1 MKKLFNLILFVV
13 TSLLLLSCEKEK
25 YPGAYPFDHV
35 VFYGDTLIT
44 EGDSAR
50 VLFLDY
56 NNWNQDL
63 YPMQLWVDNE
73 EIATIS
79 QSGYLTGKKEGTV
92 TIHAKVMSIY
102 GEIESRI
109 KYTVRD
115 FLKEYIKNNQR
126 TLKYLGLDI
135 DNDGSVTV
143 SDIKQ
148 AEKISEF
155 IDSDMLLTL
164 APYMPN
170 LKEASVV
177 ADTTSRTLDLS
188 MLKLKKVS
196 ITDRCFNIAVD
207 EKGGAFS
214 LVSQYDK
221 YKDYFLTEFILNN
234 EVESLEIS
242 YLPNIKILDLRR
254 YSNLK
259 QVVRKIS
266 EEVPSVW
273 VDMDLIL
280 PTNIENIELYSTKL
294 IINDIYPQMEK
305 IKLAYN
311 ESIQPRIVI
320 NKLQF
325 PKLKHLYLEER
336 IYLFKYIDISSYNST
351 DLEYVYA
358 RADTIILSE
367 SMYTKEFLTTN
378 ELFSTN
384 YIVK

>member
-1 MKKLFNLILFVV
+1 M
-13 TSLLLLSCEKEK
+13 
-25 YPGAYPFDHV
+25 
-35 VFYGDTLIT
+35 
-44 EGDSAR
+44 
-50 VLFLDY
+50 
-56 NNWNQDL
+56 
-63 YPMQLWVDNE
+63 
-73 EIATIS
+73 
-79 QSGYLTGKKEGTV
+79 
-92 TIHAKVMSIY
+92 
-102 GEIESRI
+102 
-109 KYTVRD
+109 
-115 FLKEYIKNNQR
+115 
-126 TLKYLGLDI
+126 
-135 DNDGSVTV
+135 
-143 SDIKQ
+143 
-148 AEKISEF
+148 
-155 IDSDMLLTL
+155 
-164 APYMPN
+164 
-170 LKEASVV
+170 
-177 ADTTSRTLDLS
+177 
-188 MLKLKKVS
+188 
-196 ITDRCFNIAVD
+196 
-207 EKGGAFS
+207 GAFS

-280 PTNIENIELYSTKL
+280 PTNIENIELYGTKL

-351 DLEYVYA
+351 DLEFVYA

-367 SMYTKEFLTTN
+367 SMYTKEFLTRN